1 MYVFAPVSYNPLISY
16 NSPPLGKVEPPG
28 LRVANLLSTICHTA
42 QWEARYWPAL
52 MHAVNKIDQSFLI
65 FQPLLIRYLP
75 RGLGEK
81 SLAEDYNDM
90 HGT

>member
-1 MYVFAPVSYNPLISY
+1 
-16 NSPPLGKVEPPG
+16 
-28 LRVANLLSTICHTA
+28 
-42 QWEARYWPAL
+42 